1 MRERAS
7 ERGIGG
13 GESAREGEKE
23 GEGKGGRERED
34 TEDETVYT
42 RGGHVAF
49 SLVLRTYFF
58 FSKQGRHP
66 AHWGVGA
73 EILRAREGVELAL
86 LVVFVDDSE
95 RRGV

>member
-1 MRERAS
+1 LRERAS

-23 GEGKGGRERED
+23 GEGKVERERED

-49 SLVLRTYFF
+49 SLVLRT
-58 FSKQGRHP
+58 
-66 AHWGVGA
+66 
-73 EILRAREGVELAL
+73 
-86 LVVFVDDSE
+86 
-95 RRGV
+95 